1 MGSPHHVNTPCMHY
15 RSSAYGW
22 TDTEVDRPGR
32 RWRWW
37 TGRLGDW
44 GAIHAAKIFW
54 RPRALGG
61 GLDTPS
67 SGLVGY
73 GRPCRYAVSCHA
85 WRIGSGRGGFSWY
98 MAGVDLWVLCLA
110 VNQSCMH
117 AAVPMEHGKRAW
129 APRRMFRLDFSS
141 WITTDC

>member
-1 MGSPHHVNTPCMHY
+1 
-15 RSSAYGW
+15 
-22 TDTEVDRPGR
+22 
-32 RWRWW
+32 
-37 TGRLGDW
+37 LGDW
-44 GAIHAAKIFW
+44 GAIDAAKILC

-85 WRIGSGRGGFSWY
+85 WRGLAV
-98 MAGVDLWVLCLA
+98 AGVALADIWPGSICGCYVA